1 MRKGGGR
8 PRRRWNGA
16 NKAGGPAA
24 RTAAGSKTQ
33 AVYYR
38 ERSGKEPASAFIEK
52 LPSEARATVRRQLLR
67 LNGRPLAAP
76 PLPYPWTSQIEGELR
91 EFRAHYGDTLYRFL
105 YRQSRALIVLLHA
118 FEKHT
123 GSVPEA
129 DKQKARLRWDDYV
142 ARMAEKPRRRPR
154 AAGRDAP

>member
-1 MRKGGGR
+1 MRKKGGR
-8 PRRRWNGA
+8 PRRRSNGV
-16 NKAGGPAA
+16 NTVGGTAA
-24 RTAAGSKTQ
+24 RTTAGPKTQ

-38 ERSGKEPASAFIEK
+38 ERSGKEPASAFVEK

-67 LNGRPLAAP
+67 LNGRPLAAA
-76 PLPYPWTSQIEGELR
+76 PLPFPWTSQIEGELR
-91 EFRAHYGDTLYRFL
+91 EFRGHYGDTLYRFL

-123 GSVPEA
+123 GPVPDA

-142 ARMAEKPRRRPR
+142 TRMAEKPRRRPR